1 MLFSQS
7 FCSYFIWISIKLVEF
22 GIIPYKTV
30 GHILKMRVQKLL
42 EQAEP
47 KLAEVWRNFIFSK
60 FWFVFYLDKY

>member
-47 KLAEVWRNFIFSK
+47 KLAEAWRN
-60 FWFVFYLDKY
+60 V